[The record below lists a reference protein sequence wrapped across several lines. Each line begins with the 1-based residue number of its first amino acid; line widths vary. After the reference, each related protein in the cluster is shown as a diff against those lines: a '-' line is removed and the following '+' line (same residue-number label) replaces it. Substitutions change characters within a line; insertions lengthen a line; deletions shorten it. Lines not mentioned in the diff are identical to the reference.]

1 MNKILLTFDV
11 EEFDAA
17 IEYGNNISLEEQLE
31 VSTKG
36 LLALQKM
43 LDRLQVTSTIFTT
56 GVYAMHNQSLI
67 KELSL
72 KHEIASHG
80 MYHGSMDP
88 KVDLAGSR
96 KVLEEITGQTITG
109 FRMAR
114 MMPIEEE
121 DILKA
126 GYVYNSSLNPTYIP
140 GRYNHLDKPMTPFFE
155 NGVLNI
161 PASVS
166 PTLRI
171 PLFWL
176 AFKNFPLPL
185 FKMLSLN
192 ALQENGFLNI
202 YFHPWEFTDL
212 SAYKM
217 PGYVKKFSKGLLLER
232 LETYLSWLKD
242 KGEFITMNEYA
253 KIFQ

>member
-17 IEYGNNISLEEQLE
+17 IEYGNNIPLEEQLE